1 MFASFAARD
10 LFVPPKKKNQHARF
24 LIRPVRAHYSRPSQK
39 ESRVDAAMASPSP
52 AMPVVK
58 SDVDAT
64 YAAKFYERTGII
76 YTGGSGTST
85 LLSVLR

>member
-1 MFASFAARD
+1 MLASSSAPYARITPAPHKKRAGWMRRW
-10 LFVPPKKKNQHARF
+10 LAPP
-24 LIRPVRAHYSRPSQK
+24 
-39 ESRVDAAMASPSP
+39 P